1 MPSALTNNVDLLL
14 MEGKERTSD
23 FHPFSF
29 AKDWFYR
36 RLLSMSFF
44 WLFLFLKHIYL
55 FFERER
61 ERERERGREG
71 GRERGRERG
80 KENPKQSPSYQCRA

>member
-1 MPSALTNNVDLLL
+1 MPSALTNNADLLL

-29 AKDWFYR
+29 AKDWFYQ

-44 WLFLFLKHIYL
+44 GCFFFFFLSIFIYFLR
-55 FFERER
+55 ERERVGEGQRER
-61 ERERERGREG
+61 ERE
-71 GRERGRERG
+71 
-80 KENPKQSPSYQCRA
+80 S